1 MSISTHNV
9 VPFTQAHANLSDLAH
24 DATAASET
32 IFTKNIAHEEM
43 LAALRATL
51 IPDLRRFA
59 HIGRRDHVCPHRALV
74 RRAAVERV
82 RVNLAPSV
90 AQ

>member
-1 MSISTHNV
+1 MSIATRDI
-9 VPFTQAHANLSDLAH
+9 VPFTHARANLSDLAH

-32 IFTKNIAHEEM
+32 SITKNMAHDEM
-43 LAALRATL
+43 LAALRATA

-59 HIGRRDHVCPHRALV
+59 HIGRHYPTCPHRALV

-82 RVNLAPSV
+82 RVILAPSV